1 MNIKLIKSN
10 IDDLKFILKLRN
22 SIDVRKY
29 SINNKIIPLKKHKI
43 WFSKKLKEKKT
54 KIYIIKFNNIRVGY
68 IRTEKK
74 GVNNEISIALL
85 KKFRSKSIGK
95 FALKRFE
102 KINKLKNLS
111 AKVHRKNLSSIYFF
125 YSCGYSIYL
134 KKKGGLKFLVT
145 LFPTLFMLTLT
156 LWATVLNQL
165 SFIESNKTLLM
176 CLNALILFSA
186 LLIMLES
193 LFILF
198 KLKPS
203 QKSQQKGI

>member
-1 MNIKLIKSN
+1 MNIKLVKSN
-10 IDDLKFILKLRN
+10 IDDLKFILKLKN
-22 SIDVRKY
+22 STDARKY
-29 SINNKIIPLKKHKI
+29 SINNKIISLKEHKI

-54 KIYIIKFNNIRVGY
+54 KIYIIKFNNIRAGY

-74 GVNNEISIALL
+74 GVNNEISIGLL

-134 KKKGGLKFLVT
+134 KKKENYLMKKIKKKINYQKIIKRIENIRKKNNTNWMDILRIAFKFSPKETAKV
-145 LFPTLFMLTLT
+145 MSQIYIEDNKI
-156 LWATVLNQL
+156 AKL
-165 SFIESNKTLLM
+165 SK
-176 CLNALILFSA
+176 
-186 LLIMLES
+186 
-193 LFILF
+193 
-198 KLKPS
+198 KLK
-203 QKSQQKGI
+203 